1 MNFVQFSISTID
13 FFKKVIQSGQG
24 LPGNRP
30 LPQWMLTSGW
40 RYQQVIGPDL
50 QAYRRENPVFS

>member
-13 FFKKVIQSGQG
+13 FFKKVIQSAQG

-30 LPQWMLTSGW
+30 LPQWMLTIGW
-40 RYQQVIGPDL
+40 RYQQAFGPDS
-50 QAYRRENPVFS
+50 QAYRRENHVFS